1 MCFEYCIKREI
12 SFIVVKTFKTNIVL
26 LLFNMVIKKGI
37 SLAAME
43 RLLKAAGA
51 QRVSEN
57 AKIALK
63 EAMES
68 YAEKVGENATRYA
81 KHASRKTVKAED
93 VELAVKTK

>member
-1 MCFEYCIKREI
+1 
-12 SFIVVKTFKTNIVL
+12 
-26 LLFNMVIKKGI
+26 MVIKKGI

-68 YAEKVGENATRYA
+68 YAEKVGENATMYA